1 MNKNVQKGL
10 VAAGAVIAAGS
21 ASAAGIDVTAVTAGI
36 ADASTALQTVVG
48 ALMSLSVGLFGISK
62 VYAFIKRRAGA

>member
-21 ASAAGIDVTAVTAGI
+21 ASAAGIDVTAVTTGI
-36 ADASTALQTVVG
+36 TDASTALLAVVG
-48 ALMSLSVGLFGISK
+48 ALMSLSVGLFGITK
-62 VYAFIKRRAGA
+62 VYAFIKRKAGA